1 MALTKE
7 QARCAMVLNRLGQ
20 LILDGHLDAVVLSDD
35 LQLFLDELKSYDAFG
50 TEGQLDPRGDFR
62 DGHWSMQKVQGID
75 G

>member
-20 LILDGHLDAVVLSDD
+20 LVLDGALDADALVTD
-35 LQLFLDELKSYDAFG
+35 LELFLNDLAEQDAFG
-50 TEGQLDPRGDFR
+50 TEQQSDPRGDFR
-62 DGHWSMQKVQGID
+62 NGHWSMQKVEGLD